1 MKPKKSVRARGSAAR
16 KTGMARLWE
25 LAFRKKILVA
35 AACVFS
41 VASTALSFS
50 PFIAVYYLIRSLV
63 IHFSGLG
70 GLDRS
75 YMIRLGWLAAGGA
88 AGAIFL

>member
-1 MKPKKSVRARGSAAR
+1 MKNKTASPDAPAGQILPNR

-25 LAFRKKILVA
+25 LAFRKKILVT

-50 PFIAVYYLIRSLV
+50 PFIAVYYIIRELV
-63 IHFSGLG
+63 IHFADLG
-70 GLDRS
+70 GLDR
-75 YMIRLGWLAAGGA
+75 A
-88 AGAIFL
+88 